1 MSESEIV
8 KYQTSG
14 GEITLSPAIIRK
26 FLVSGQGKLTDQECM
41 MFLALCKYQKLNPF
55 LREVYLIKYGN
66 EAATMVT
73 GKETFLK
80 RAAKNEKYAGH
91 KTGIS
96 SDGKMAWAEIFC
108 HGHQVPIKCE
118 VDYSEYVGKK
128 KDGTV
133 NRMWKEKPRTMLKK
147 VALVQALRE
156 AFPQDFGGMYSQEEI
171 NTIDQPL
178 PVDSVTV
185 EKNTNEGEVV
195 DAEFNTETTEKS
207 QLTVEQ
213 QKLWVCLVRHC
224 GADKAKIAQELKA
237 RTAFT
242 VTRGKDKGKQVEGKA
257 SFSDVSD
264 SQAKTVRH
272 QIEAELKKKETEKKP
287 AEPEILPPDADSSQ
301 PNKCLSCDRFSGCM
315 LLPNPSQVET
325 CKGPFAETQQEA
337 F

>member
-1 MSESEIV
+1 MSEIV

-14 GEITLSPAIIRK
+14 GEITLSPAIIK
-26 FLVSGQGKLTDQECM
+26 KYLVSGQGRVTDQECM

-96 SDGKMAWAEIFC
+96 ADSKIAWAEVYC
-108 HGHQVPIKCE
+108 HGYQVPIRCE
-118 VDYSEYVGKK
+118 VDYAEYVGRK
-128 KDGTV
+128 KDGTP

-147 VALVQALRE
+147 VALLQSLRE

-171 NTIDQPL
+171 NTITEPL
-178 PVDSVTV
+178 PVGTV
-185 EKNTNEGEVV
+185 DIESTEPIETGEGV
-195 DAEFNTETTEKS
+195 ETTQKPLSE
-207 QLTVEQ
+207 EQ
-213 QKLWVCLVRHC
+213 TKLWTCLVKFC
-224 GADKAKIAQELKA
+224 DGSKPEIAQELKA

-242 VTRGKDKGKQVEGKA
+242 VTKGKDKGKQIDGKD
-257 SFSDVSD
+257 SLYDVSD
-264 SQAKTVRH
+264 SQAQTVRH
-272 QIEAELKKKETEKKP
+272 QIENELKKKEPESSKE
-287 AEPEILPPDADSSQ
+287 EPET
-301 PNKCLSCDRFSGCM
+301 NKCLSCDRFSGCQM
-315 LLPNPSQVET
+315 LQNPSQVKI